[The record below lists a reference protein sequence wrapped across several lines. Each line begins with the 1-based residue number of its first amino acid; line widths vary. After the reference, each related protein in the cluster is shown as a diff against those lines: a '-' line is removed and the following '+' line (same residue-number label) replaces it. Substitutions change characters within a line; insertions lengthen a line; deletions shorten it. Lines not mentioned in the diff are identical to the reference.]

1 MTLPLS
7 DTLARNAARAER
19 GDTLFVL
26 GGKLLLLLLLA
37 IAVLIATVAMLA
49 STHSTS
55 AVRPPLD
62 GSAWWSPFARS
73 CCEGARTSSLRWP

>member
-1 MTLPLS
+1 MAAPMTLPLS

-37 IAVLIATVAMLA
+37 IAVLMPLLAIFWRGFSAQDGQGGGWVAARELV
-49 STHSTS
+49 TS
-55 AVRPPLD
+55 DNL
-62 GSAWWSPFARS
+62 
-73 CCEGARTSSLRWP
+73 